1 MAKIYSS
8 WSWIPRLLYTLTLL
22 SFYTLLYLISRK
34 KIMHIFIFSDL
45 KILKDEAIP
54 HWGIACIWGD
64 MRKCWPDGWIS
75 TPTLKMAM
83 TRQSTSLGAY
93 PLAWWPPPL
102 VDKTGSIYHR
112 SAGGDEDAFSGLMG
126 IIQTMMGLHLL
137 DVHNSK
143 NTPKWPQYI
152 SPTNSRHL
160 SSSTTTTNKF
170 KTFCAARVR
179 GEGRYLIVLGKG
191 SLKKKKKIR
200 EFSLM
205 GGGAFQFWLF
215 FPNF

>member
-1 MAKIYSS
+1 MF
-8 WSWIPRLLYTLTLL
+8 RLFNMTLHLQW
-22 SFYTLLYLISRK
+22 
-34 KIMHIFIFSDL
+34 
-45 KILKDEAIP
+45 LKDSEG
-54 HWGIACIWGD
+54 WGNSSLRHCVHLGRHEEVLTRWLNIH
-64 MRKCWPDGWIS
+64 S
-75 TPTLKMAM
+75 TLKMAM

-160 SSSTTTTNKF
+160 SSSNTTTNKF

-179 GEGRYLIVLGKG
+179 GEGRYLLVLGK
-191 SLKKKKKIR
+191 
-200 EFSLM
+200 
-205 GGGAFQFWLF
+205 
-215 FPNF
+215 P